1 MAADAARQIGDRGP
15 RCGALAQETA
25 TRLEAKE
32 AGMIT
37 AVLIFISA
45 VLILLMIFGPDS
57 TFNRPGR
64 R

>member
-1 MAADAARQIGDRGP
+1 
-15 RCGALAQETA
+15 
-25 TRLEAKE
+25 
-32 AGMIT
+32 MIM

-45 VLILLMIFGPDS
+45 VLVVLTIFGPDS